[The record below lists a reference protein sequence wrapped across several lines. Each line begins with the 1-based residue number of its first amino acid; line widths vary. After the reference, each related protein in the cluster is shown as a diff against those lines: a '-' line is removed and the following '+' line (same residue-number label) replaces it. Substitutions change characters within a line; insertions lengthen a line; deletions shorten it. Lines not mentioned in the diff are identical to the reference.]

1 MTIKTTRFFV
11 TKVSNKIVEGM
22 RRDMYFQMG
31 DVQYFSNFKH
41 SDKLLFV
48 TFYNG
53 MQIVIEHDWQDFLI
67 CYEKSRIS
75 NLAGLN

>member
-11 TKVSNKIVEGM
+11 TKVSNKIVEGL

-31 DVQYFSNFKH
+31 DVQYFSHFKH
-41 SDKLLFV
+41 SDKLMLI

-53 MQIVIEHDWQDFLI
+53 MQVVIEHNFQDFLI
-67 CYEKSRIS
+67 RYENSRLS

>member
-1 MTIKTTRFFV
+1 MTFKTTRFYV
-11 TKVSNKIVEGM
+11 RKVSTKVVEGI
-22 RRDMYFQMG
+22 RRVTYFQMG
-31 DVQYFSNFKH
+31 DVAYFGHYKH
-41 SDKLLFV
+41 SEHLLLV

-53 MQIVIEHDWQDFLI
+53 LQMVIEHPEQDFLI